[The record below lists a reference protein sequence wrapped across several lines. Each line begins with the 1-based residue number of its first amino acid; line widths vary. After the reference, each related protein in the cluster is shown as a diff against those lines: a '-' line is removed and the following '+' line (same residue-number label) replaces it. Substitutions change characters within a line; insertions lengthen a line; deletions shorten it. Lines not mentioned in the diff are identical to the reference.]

1 MLELGCLISYA
12 HTLEWRRQKQTQY
25 PEDKNNS
32 RAAAILD
39 SMEPQI
45 AALNGSP
52 LHERLFKF
60 WEAERLSCGQRD
72 IFNEI
77 VSEELHAVGF
87 TLFPATADELLE
99 VILKRFEELS
109 DFEEE
114 AQAFKGR
121 STSGVGTVPQ
131 NGARRALS
139 TLHTSRPAP
148 RIINN

>member
-12 HTLEWRRQKQTQY
+12 HTLEWRRQKQSQY
-25 PEDKNNS
+25 PEDKSNS

-45 AALNGSP
+45 AALNGSL

-60 WEAERLSCGQRD
+60 WEAGGLCCGERD
-72 IFNEI
+72 IFSEI

-87 TLFPATADELLE
+87 TLFPATAGALLE
-99 VILKRFEELS
+99 AILKRLEELS

-121 STSGVGTVPQ
+121 SSGVAAERSV
-131 NGARRALS
+131 R
-139 TLHTSRPAP
+139 
-148 RIINN
+148 